1 MPSELRIRSPHA
13 VPKTWLLHSFSL
25 SQCPYGLL
33 SQSTADVLCSLS
45 ITATVPQKYSRSGK
59 TFPKIVNSVYFLYSY
74 LILQKALFSS
84 QNQGFFKCINNAFL
98 PFDSVFFTST
108 LKRPKKKTCLQSAP
122 TPVLK
127 NAGVDIHRNNQCGLL
142 HNSQVFRLPLE
153 NRRS

>member
-1 MPSELRIRSPHA
+1 MKRCRVPSELRIRSPHA

-108 LKRPKKKTCLQSAP
+108 LKRPKK
-122 TPVLK
+122 
-127 NAGVDIHRNNQCGLL
+127 NH
-142 HNSQVFRLPLE
+142 VFRVLPHLC
-153 NRRS
+153 